1 MNLGHLLG
9 MKAAMIIMPDGSCE
23 CLHTELIDLA
33 RLGQLEIRRATDIVF
48 DNQAQ
53 EWVVKDMDS
62 SELFR
67 HASRETCLAWERS
80 HINKREDEK
89 HGGLL

>member
-1 MNLGHLLG
+1 MNPGHLLG
-9 MKAAMIIMPDGSCE
+9 MSAAMIIMPDGSCE

-48 DNQAQ
+48 DNKSQ
-53 EWVVKDMDS
+53 EWAVKDMEGH
-62 SELFR
+62 ELFR
-67 HASRETCLAWERS
+67 HASRDTCLEWERS
-80 HINKREDEK
+80 YINKREDEK